1 MAHLKRSLGIG
12 LWFMFLTLPLMVVR
26 VNTVNREVEWRWM
39 NLVWVGLGAFVIA
52 WFWQYS
58 IERRAARRT
67 QVAADP
73 HPEKQ
78 GRSLMQR
85 LADDPILSR
94 RVLLAV
100 GALAMLYP
108 WLVSTGQN
116 FYHVNIMVS
125 ALIFVVLGLGLN
137 ITVGL
142 AGLLDLGYV
151 SFFAVGAYTYALLSK
166 NFDLGFWTCLPLG
179 GVMGMLFGIVLGF
192 PILRL
197 RGDYL
202 AIVTLGFGSITK
214 IVLENWDT
222 VFGGAA
228 GIAGIPRPDLFGL
241 ELDGRQK
248 AVYSYY
254 IVLALVALTIFV
266 TRRLKN
272 SRIGRAWMALREDEI
287 ACVAMGVDMART
299 KLSAYA
305 LGAFWAGL
313 VGVVFAAHNN
323 FINPDSF
330 TFMDSA
336 MILAMVVLGGM
347 GSILGVIIAA
357 LALKLLPEYLR
368 AFAEYR
374 MLIFGAVMVLMM
386 VFRPQGLISDTR
398 RKYECDAADLE
409 SEHGGK

>member
-1 MAHLKRSLGIG
+1 MAHLKRSIGIS

-26 VNTVNREVEWRWM
+26 VNTINNEVEWRWSNM
-39 NLVWVGLGAFVIA
+39 LWVGVCSFALA
-52 WFWQYS
+52 WLWQFS
-58 IERRAARRT
+58 TERRAARREADK
-67 QVAADP
+67 AAAQP
-73 HPEKQ
+73 AVEKVTFA
-78 GRSLMQR
+78 QR
-85 LADDPILSR
+85 LADDPVLSKR
-94 RVLLAV
+94 LLLVAAAI
-100 GALAMLYP
+100 GLAFP
-108 WLVSTGQN
+108 WLVSTGTN
-116 FYHVNIMVS
+116 FYHVNVMVS

-142 AGLLDLGYV
+142 AGLLDLGYIA
-151 SFFAVGAYTYALLSK
+151 FFAVGSYTYALLSK
-166 NFDLGFWTCLPLG
+166 NLDLGFWTCLPLG
-179 GVMGMLFGIVLGF
+179 GLMGMLFGIVLGF

-202 AIVTLGFGSITK
+202 AIVTLGFASITK

-228 GIAGIPRPDLFGL
+228 GIANIPRPELFGMA
-241 ELDGRQK
+241 LDGRQK

-254 IVLALVALTIFV
+254 IVLALVGITILV
-266 TRRLKN
+266 TTRLKN

-313 VGVVFAAHNN
+313 VGVIFAAHNS

-347 GSILGVIIAA
+347 GSILGVIIAS

-368 AFAEYR
+368 TFAEYR
-374 MLIFGAVMVLMM
+374 MLVFGAAMVLMM
-386 VFRPQGLISDTR
+386 IFRNQGLLPPGPKRYDV
-398 RKYECDAADLE
+398 AARLQA
-409 SEHGGK
+409 GGAQ